1 MSLGVL
7 GGQSRRR
14 RRPQVQALGAT
25 IPSTCWD
32 KPGFK
37 DCHARMWEVARDAC
51 EGGLAKK
58 EYGGNV
64 GTCIDTEANDG
75 AYYGCALRI
84 CPPPVQPSPI
94 SYGGW
99 TWLSSTP
106 NASIKTFQTHLNTAL
121 SREGYKP
128 INADGKLGPATCGAF
143 KTVGGAHPGLFTA
156 DPIANLRICQA
167 WTNPTKVGQTKPVSD
182 PVSPIAAELDQ
193 KYGQLPWGKP
203 DDRVANRLEGD
214 DSHAGGQH
222 GGEQR
227 TVAVQLRE
235 SEDRR
240 AGRKPCVLVP
250 LNFLHLDDQ
259 RAAPDHRRIG
269 DDGRAGGVIGVVP
282 EAAGRAGAR
291 LDDDR
296 VSRGNQ
302 SPNAVRHERD
312 AAFAVLRLAR
322 DADLH
327 SV

>member
-75 AYYGCALRI
+75 SYYGCALRI

-143 KTVGGAHPGLFTA
+143 KTVGGAHPGLFTS

-193 KYGQLPWGKP
+193 KYGQLPWGQP
-203 DDRVANRLEGD
+203 DDRVASLQQQLNVQLVGHGLKPIGVTGML
-214 DSHAGGQH
+214 DSATCGAMRFLDRETGSRWMATWGAACKGFAEPAATLPPETPKPATVPTTTVPVVVDAGPSSTSGSSAGLIAAGLAVVAVAGGLWAKSK
-222 GGEQR
+222 G
-227 TVAVQLRE
+227 
-235 SEDRR
+235 
-240 AGRKPCVLVP
+240 
-250 LNFLHLDDQ
+250 F
-259 RAAPDHRRIG
+259 
-269 DDGRAGGVIGVVP
+269 
-282 EAAGRAGAR
+282 
-291 LDDDR
+291 
-296 VSRGNQ
+296 
-302 SPNAVRHERD
+302 
-312 AAFAVLRLAR
+312 F
-322 DADLH
+322 
-327 SV
+327 